1 MVNTETIDQLME
13 DIEFVAALDLV
24 QTGPKLKLNLRFT
37 DGPSANSTVVVD
49 YSKSLI
55 VFGCL
60 QNPTN
65 DQLMALL
72 GTTDC

>member
-1 MVNTETIDQLME
+1 MR
-13 DIEFVAALDLV
+13 DIEYIASLDLV

-37 DGPSANSTVVVD
+37 EGPAKGQSITCD

-55 VFGCL
+55 VFGNL
-60 QNPTN
+60 ENPTAE
-65 DQLMALL
+65 QLIKHV